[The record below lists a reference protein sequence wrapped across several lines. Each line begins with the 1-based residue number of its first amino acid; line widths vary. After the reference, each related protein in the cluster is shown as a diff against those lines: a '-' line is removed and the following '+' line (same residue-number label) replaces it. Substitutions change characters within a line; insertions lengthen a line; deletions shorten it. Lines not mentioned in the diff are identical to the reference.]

1 MPEQD
6 AEILQLPQR
15 QIARINGIRLNLRA
29 MSDLE
34 LMVLESQVSDRFI
47 EVHSELEVVRRAL
60 AERRSND
67 SSDDQLSPGHGAHP
81 DKRCQL
87 CPETGANYVVQP
99 VTTGPTTRGVIVPF
113 GCGRSKHSAR
123 RGVKIQCRSVQQKWR
138 QRSTGCADRARD
150 QINISPVR
158 AATCRAAGRQLE
170 QQPEAVA
177 ARTVENFEMGSGSQ
191 CSGGRQE
198 PRPAAA
204 SSATQALTWER
215 RDVDSAA
222 FLQAS
227 TRQCPGR
234 RNAHMW
240 PLW

>member
-15 QIARINGIRLNLRA
+15 QIARINGIRLNLSA

-67 SSDDQLSPGHGAHP
+67 SSDDQLSPGHGAPP

-99 VTTGPTTRGVIVPF
+99 VTTGPPLGVIVPS
-113 GCGRSKHSAR
+113 GRGRSKHSAP
-123 RGVKIQCRSVQQKWR
+123 RGVKIQCRSVQQ
-138 QRSTGCADRARD
+138 
-150 QINISPVR
+150 PM
-158 AATCRAAGRQLE
+158 AATL
-170 QQPEAVA
+170 
-177 ARTVENFEMGSGSQ
+177 
-191 CSGGRQE
+191 
-198 PRPAAA
+198 
-204 SSATQALTWER
+204 
-215 RDVDSAA
+215 
-222 FLQAS
+222 
-227 TRQCPGR
+227 
-234 RNAHMW
+234 
-240 PLW
+240 